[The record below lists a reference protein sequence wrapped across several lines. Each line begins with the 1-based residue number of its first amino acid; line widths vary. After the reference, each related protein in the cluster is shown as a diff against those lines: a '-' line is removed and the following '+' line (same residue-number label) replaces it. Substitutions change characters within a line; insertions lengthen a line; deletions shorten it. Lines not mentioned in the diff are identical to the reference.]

1 MRITRRSGSRYEGAV
16 NTPACAFVRLRPTS
30 PSSGSTAENAIP
42 CRPGPPPCDGPMEK
56 DRRPPLGARLTE
68 VLSLAPHAEISG
80 HPCPRE
86 NPGARAKE
94 TGLFYAR
101 SECAHSPKG
110 PTTGGGQREAFV
122 SSAD

>member
-16 NTPACAFVRLRPTS
+16 NTPTCAFVRHRPTS

-42 CRPGPPPCDGPMEK
+42 CRPGPPPCDGPIEK
-56 DRRPPLGARLTE
+56 DRSPLGARLTE

-80 HPCPRE
+80 LPCPRE

-94 TGLFYAR
+94 TGLFYAQ
-101 SECAHSPKG
+101 SECAHNPKG
-110 PTTGGGQREAFV
+110 PTTGGGQREAFA

>member
-1 MRITRRSGSRYEGAV
+1 
-16 NTPACAFVRLRPTS
+16 
-30 PSSGSTAENAIP
+30 
-42 CRPGPPPCDGPMEK
+42 MEK

-110 PTTGGGQREAFV
+110 PTTGGGQREAFA